1 MGEGPA
7 VCFDD
12 LLSVLPDL
20 AAEARDRASEFE
32 EARNIAPDF
41 VAKLKSAGAYRVLV
55 AREQGGIGGSLTEW
69 LHMATTLAEADA
81 STGWTTGHG
90 AICSALVANIAETS
104 FVDDVL
110 SDPMSSIAWSNLP
123 RVRVVRETDGV
134 WIDGRWSFAT
144 GSANATYVGGMF
156 DLPPAESGREVRKFV
171 ALAPIGS
178 ARIDLT
184 WDPVGLAGTGSHDVV
199 FDNVFVPWERVF
211 EWPHSKPK
219 VDLPTA
225 VFVPG
230 TWFISMCAAATH
242 LGLARR
248 MLDEV
253 RNELRGKKDR
263 WTGLPLIDEQAVQ
276 RGLEEGEGLLYVC
289 RAGVE
294 RSLSAIWMRGQNG
307 CPVDDA
313 LRIDARL
320 ACTTCVH
327 QCAEIVRSAYGLAG
341 ASATRRSGVIQRL
354 LRDASCLI
362 HHVSVAPKTF
372 EEIGGV
378 RSRLQRA
385 DGTAA

>member
-1 MGEGPA
+1 MSARPSET
-7 VCFDD
+7 VDD
-12 LLSVLPDL
+12 LMSALPGL
-20 AAEARDRASEFE
+20 AAEARERATEFE

-41 VAKLKSAGAYRVLV
+41 VSRLKSAGAYRVLV
-55 AREQGGIGGSLTEW
+55 SREQGGLGGSLTEW

-104 FVDDVL
+104 FVEEVL
-110 SDPMSSIAWSNLP
+110 SDPMCSIAWSNLP
-123 RVRVVRETDGV
+123 RVKVTREAEGVR
-134 WIDGRWSFAT
+134 IDGRWSFTT
-144 GSANATYVGGMF
+144 GSANASHVGGMF
-156 DLPPAESGREVRKFV
+156 DLPPADGATDVRKFV
-171 ALAPIGS
+171 ALAPIGE

-199 FDNVFVPWERVF
+199 FDDVFVPWHRTF
-211 EWPHSKPK
+211 EWPYSKPN

-248 MLDEV
+248 TLDEV
-253 RNELRGKKDR
+253 RNELHGKKDR
-263 WTGLPLIDEQAVQ
+263 WTGLPLLAEQAVQ
-276 RGLEEGEGLLYVC
+276 RSLEEAEGLLYVC

-294 RSLSAIWMRGQNG
+294 RALSAIWTRGQERR
-307 CPVDDA
+307 PLDEA
-313 LRIDARL
+313 HRIDARL
-320 ACTTCVH
+320 ACTTAVH
-327 QCAEIVRSAYGLAG
+327 QCAAIVRSAYGLAG
-341 ASATRRSGVIQRL
+341 ASATRRAGVLQRL

-372 EEIGGV
+372 DEIGEV
-378 RSRLQRA
+378 RSRMQGVDEAVL
-385 DGTAA
+385 